1 MEFTHKLK
9 EIRKYYSLTQENLA
23 EQLNVSRK
31 TVSSWETG
39 RNYPD
44 IETLLKISNKYKVS
58 LNDLLNDDK
67 ELVELY
73 KEESKT
79 KSKNNTVNK
88 VSYILNIVLLF
99 LSYLNLNNPWH
110 FRVPLFTFLI
120 LTNVIVWIITNDSWQ
135 DWKSKSK
142 SVWITSILFFI
153 FQFNL
158 QLSMCNELIS
168 HLFHNSMDS
177 YNVGELIG
185 ITLRSIT
192 ILISFLILIF
202 GNKKFTS

>member
-1 MEFTHKLK
+1 MEFTYKLK

-44 IETLLKISNKYKVS
+44 IETLLKISNNYKVS

-73 KEESKT
+73 KDESKA
-79 KSKNNTVNK
+79 KSKNNAVNK

-120 LTNVIVWIITNDSWQ
+120 LTNVIVWIITNDGWK

-142 SVWITSILFFI
+142 SIWITSILFFI

-158 QLSMCNELIS
+158 QLSTSDELLKDIFNNSIS
-168 HLFHNSMDS
+168 PYDW
-177 YNVGELIG
+177 GGIIG
-185 ITLRSIT
+185 IVLRSIT
-192 ILISFLILIF
+192 ILISCLILIF
-202 GNKKFTS
+202 GNKKFIS